1 MYVNAIYPTFQGE
14 ANPFGIGSPSIF
26 LRLQGCHLRCYKKT
40 MGILCDT
47 PEALEKSSQKQ
58 NILSIF
64 ERVKVV
70 VDNTNIKVVTLT
82 GGDPLWN
89 NRKELSE
96 LFTLLTDYGISVVVE
111 TSGTISWLPFREISK
126 NIYWVLDY
134 KLKSAGVDN
143 ATKLFKSEEHLR
155 SLTSKDFI
163 KFVVY
168 DKEDL
173 VETIQSIESF
183 KDTTKATIVV
193 GAYWGGKL
201 STFEIFKLLNNY
213 GLLGRVSINMQTH
226 KMAVSINTETEIPKM
241 I

>member
-40 MGILCDT
+40 LGVLCDT
-47 PEALEKSSQKQ
+47 PEALEKTTQKQ

-64 ERVKVV
+64 ERVKGV
-70 VDNTNIKVVTLT
+70 VDNTKIKVVTLT

-89 NRKELSE
+89 NRKELVE
-96 LFTLLTDYGISVVVE
+96 LFTLLTDYGVSVVVE
-111 TSGTISWLPFREISK
+111 TSGTISWLPFRAISK
-126 NIYWVLDY
+126 NIYWVIDY
-134 KLKSAGVDN
+134 KLKSAGIDN
-143 ATKLFKSEEHLR
+143 AGKLFQSEEHL
-155 SLTSKDFI
+155 SDLTDKDFL

-168 DKEDL
+168 DKDDL
-173 VETIQSIESF
+173 AETIQTIEAI
-183 KDTTKATIVV
+183 KNATKASIVV

-201 STFEIFKLLNNY
+201 TTFEIFNLIKNY
-213 GLLGRVSINMQTH
+213 GLLGRVAINMQTH
-226 KMAVSINTETEIPKM
+226 KMAVSINTETEIPKH